1 MRLIYRQHAIK
12 RMFERCITRN
22 DIVEALS
29 NGRKIEEYPNDT
41 PFPSYLWLGF
51 SGNRPIHV
59 VVADNLEDDE
69 RIIITVYEPNTAQ
82 WDNKFTERL
91 KS

>member
-29 NGRKIEEYPNDT
+29 NGRKIEEYPSDT
-41 PFPSYLWLGF
+41 PYPSCLWLGF
-51 SGNRPIHV
+51 SSGRPIHV
-59 VVADNLEDDE
+59 VFADNLEACE
-69 RIIITVYEPNTAQ
+69 RIIITVYEPDPSQ